1 MMYLFIYLSIFF
13 RGDQFAS
20 VPSIEI
26 NIKTYWAKRVLN
38 KLNML
43 DLGYFANNAYI
54 SLKYFPIIKQR
65 IRDIYIHQWRQ
76 DYPNH

>member
-1 MMYLFIYLSIFF
+1 MYLFIYLSNFF

-43 DLGYFANNAYI
+43 GLGYFGNNAYI